1 MKSLQSL
8 IQTAKSL
15 GLTGGDLHILIK
27 EQQDIE
33 REERLLCREER
44 RMAAETEE
52 KRFPAEEKRLA
63 SEERRQ
69 EMEYKPASELG
80 DWGLKRL
87 RLQSVSIKLI
97 PQVFSSYFNFGK
109 I

>member
-27 EQQDIE
+27 EQDIE

-52 KRFPAEEKRLA
+52 RSLPAEEKRLA
-63 SEERRQ
+63 LEERRQ
-69 EMEYKPASELG
+69 EMEYKPALELG

-97 PQVFSSYFNFGK
+97 PQVFSSYFKFGK